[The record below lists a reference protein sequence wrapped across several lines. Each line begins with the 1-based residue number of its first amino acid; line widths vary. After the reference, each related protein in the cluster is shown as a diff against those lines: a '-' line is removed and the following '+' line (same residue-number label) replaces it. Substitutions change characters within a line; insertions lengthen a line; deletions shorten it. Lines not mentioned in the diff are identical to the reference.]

1 MNLNAH
7 EIGYFITQVG
17 LAAASFGVAEDDVT
31 AVGESLGKI
40 FGYRC
45 APPAVVVPSQGAHLQ
60 SICLAEECPLS
71 PNATCAAYDKSVE
84 PLVAN
89 ATLAMG
95 LGRNAD
101 NSSSSTAT
109 GSGSG
114 TAGGAMPSQTGS
126 SGAASMIGIS
136 YVPVLAAAAAAVAA
150 GVHALGL

>member
-1 MNLNAH
+1 MNLDAH

-17 LAAASFGVAEDDVT
+17 LAAASFGVATDDVT

-45 APPAVVVPSQGAHLQ
+45 APPAVVVPSQGAQIQ
-60 SICLAEECPLS
+60 SICQTEECPLS

-95 LGRNAD
+95 LGRNAE
-101 NSSSSTAT
+101 NSSTSAT
-109 GSGSG
+109 GSG
-114 TAGGAMPSQTGS
+114 TGAMPSQTGS
-126 SGAASMIGIS
+126 SAASMIGIS
-136 YVPVLAAAAAAVAA
+136 CVPALAAA
-150 GVHALGL
+150 GILALAL